1 MYHFFLTSA
10 AGIYRVLLKIHQF
23 LRSFYRPI
31 YLPYPVISIGGL
43 SLGGDGKTPVV
54 QYLAQYLNQKGH
66 KVVVLTRGYKGQQ
79 KGPLW
84 VQENDTAQQVGD
96 EALMLYRSL
105 KERHIPVCISQNL
118 FKLPA
123 FFKAHPLP
131 SNTVVLWDNGHQ
143 NPFLHKN
150 LRVLV
155 VNNTY
160 GFGNKSLF
168 PAGPLKQPLKT
179 GLSQTD
185 LILSIKNASD
195 RLHPDIPG
203 NIPSVFMTPQDACPL
218 PTGIEVYAFCGLG
231 RPLAFYQSLQNYG
244 YILKEFRSFSDH
256 HRYTT
261 EDEQELLKQALLLQ
275 VPLITTL
282 KDAVKLSDAFK
293 KKVTL
298 FQRNLHWTDL
308 KNEEIFCNIL
318 KALVSFKKRH

>member
-1 MYHFFLTSA
+1 M
-10 AGIYRVLLKIHQF
+10 
-23 LRSFYRPI
+23 
-31 YLPYPVISIGGL
+31 
-43 SLGGDGKTPVV
+43 
-54 QYLAQYLNQKGH
+54 
-66 KVVVLTRGYKGQQ
+66 
-79 KGPLW
+79 
-84 VQENDTAQQVGD
+84 
-96 EALMLYRSL
+96 
-105 KERHIPVCISQNL
+105 
-118 FKLPA
+118 
-123 FFKAHPLP
+123 
-131 SNTVVLWDNGHQ
+131 
-143 NPFLHKN
+143 
-150 LRVLV
+150 
-155 VNNTY
+155 
-160 GFGNKSLF
+160 
-168 PAGPLKQPLKT
+168 KQPLKT

-203 NIPSVFMTPQDACPL
+203 NIPSVFMTPQDTCLL
-218 PTGIEVYAFCGLG
+218 PTGTEVYAFCGLG
-231 RPLAFYQSLQNYG
+231 RPKAFYQSLQNYG

-256 HRYTT
+256 HRYTP